1 MSKYLSGV
9 AALALLGAAT
19 FALPATAAD
28 RQAGVTAPHQSTEL
42 SSQRRH
48 YRHGRVYARHWRGGP
63 RYYAGPR
70 YWGPGPVYGFY
81 DDYPYY
87 PYGYYRPGPLLSFGV
102 GPFGFWF

>member
-19 FALPATAAD
+19 FALPASAAERQGGLTA
-28 RQAGVTAPHQSTEL
+28 THQSTEF

-48 YRHGRVYARHWRGGP
+48 VRQGRVYARHWNGG
-63 RYYAGPR
+63 RRHYARR
-70 YWGPGPVYGFY
+70 YWGPGPAYGYY
-81 DDYPYY
+81 DDY
-87 PYGYYRPGPLLSFGV
+87 PYGYYRPGPFVSFGV

>member
-1 MSKYLSGV
+1 MSKYLSGI

-19 FALPATAAD
+19 FALPATAAE
-28 RQAGVTAPHQSTEL
+28 RQAGVTAPQQSTEF

-48 YRHGRVYARHWRGGP
+48 YRQGRVYARHWRGGP

-70 YWGPGPVYGFY
+70 RYWGPGPYAYY
-81 DDYPYY
+81 DDY
-87 PYGYYRPGPLLSFGV
+87 PYGYYRPGPFVSFGI